1 MLITQRIN
9 CVRGRQMVLAPV
21 RKQQISEL
29 VFEQLRD
36 AIYRGE
42 IKIGERLSSEREL
55 AEIMQVSRSSIRKA
69 ISTLAE
75 MGYVENRPGQ
85 GTYVLLPEAQDPHF
99 SSAYVTRLGNS
110 SLDELME
117 VRIGLECQG
126 VALAA
131 ERADEQD
138 IAFLEIAYEEMSKAQ
153 PDRKK
158 ARDADMKF
166 HMGIAYAT
174 HNAVHVD
181 LTRRFYDYMF
191 HGISKLH
198 PLLYEKNKNLN
209 IIDQQHFKILD
220 AVKCREPENARRYM
234 NQHITFLRGFLK
246 ETAALD

>member
-1 MLITQRIN
+1 MLLARLKNVFAPIT
-9 CVRGRQMVLAPV
+9 
-21 RKQQISEL
+21 KQQISDL

-42 IKIGERLSSEREL
+42 MKIGERLPAEREI
-55 AEIMQVSRSSIRKA
+55 ADSMRVSRSSVRKA
-69 ISTLAE
+69 IFRLTEL
-75 MGYVENRPGQ
+75 GYVQNRQGQ
-85 GTYVLLPEAQDPHF
+85 GTFVRLPEARDPYTPF
-99 SSAYVTRLGNS
+99 AYVMSPGQS

-131 ERADEQD
+131 ERANEMD
-138 IAFLEIAYEEMSKAQ
+138 IAFLELAFSEMNHWQ
-153 PDRKK
+153 PDKEK

-174 HNAVHVD
+174 HNSVHVD

-191 HGISKLH
+191 HSINKLH
-198 PLLYEKNKNLN
+198 ALLYEKNNNLG

-220 AVKCREPENARRYM
+220 AVKCRDGESAGRYM
-234 NQHITFLRGFLK
+234 LQHITFLRGFLK
-246 ETAALD
+246 ETAEQRPERR